1 MAVRP
6 AALTVAGGGLGGIFL
21 QALLEGFRSSDSSP
35 GLLVPPEPYYP
46 PEPWASE
53 SWHLPSLLT
62 GIAIGLSIGPV
73 CELLLDLRTIW
84 GIWLRRQ
91 VSAWLRV
98 SLAPVARPPLYR
110 EL

>member
-35 GLLVPPEPYYP
+35 GLLAPPEPYYP

-62 GIAIGLSIGPV
+62 GDSHWIVYRPCLRATAGPSDHLGHLASSAGLG
-73 CELLLDLRTIW
+73 
-84 GIWLRRQ
+84 
-91 VSAWLRV
+91 
-98 SLAPVARPPLYR
+98 LAPSQLGASCATSSI
-110 EL
+110 